1 MRESHPHHFHR
12 HHHHHHSTQTSCPG
26 RRLTRRGSWWPWTT
40 TRTRARARELS
51 RLETPNITICNATV
65 DHSDTKP
72 FFIHYFLLCEGDLA
86 WRLCSREVKASR
98 TVPPWWLRT
107 SATINIRPNTIQV
120 SYTLFCGEDN
130 FRNRYRT
137 KVSERDVLIDF
148 WDTAGQERFN
158 TMHRSYYH
166 QAHACIMVFDATR
179 KVTVFLDALASPDF
193 KLSVSVICFSDNQ
206 W

>member
-86 WRLCSREVKASR
+86 WRLCSREVKAGWE
-98 TVPPWWLRT
+98 VPPWWIRT
-107 SATINIRPNTIQV
+107 SATINIRPNTVQV
-120 SYTLFCGEDN
+120 SYTLLWRRWFPKQVPYQSVRERRTDRLLGHRGSGAVQHDAPILLPPGPRMHHGLWCHAQGDSL
-130 FRNRYRT
+130 FRCASISWFQV
-137 KVSERDVLIDF
+137 VSQCYMLFR
-148 WDTAGQERFN
+148 
-158 TMHRSYYH
+158 
-166 QAHACIMVFDATR
+166 
-179 KVTVFLDALASPDF
+179 
-193 KLSVSVICFSDNQ
+193 
-206 W
+206 